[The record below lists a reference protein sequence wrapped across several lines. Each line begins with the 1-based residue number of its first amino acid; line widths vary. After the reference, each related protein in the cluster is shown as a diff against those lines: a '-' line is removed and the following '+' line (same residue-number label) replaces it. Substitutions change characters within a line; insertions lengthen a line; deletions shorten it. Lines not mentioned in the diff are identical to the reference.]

1 MESRICTVLTA
12 KNGLNRAKLSNIG
25 EDLPYSLIGLKA
37 KLKRLERE
45 IDMKPDRRGM
55 YKQLLLVKLEEF
67 NIRLED
73 NGDEANWLHI
83 DLNPPINNRFFK
95 P

>member
-55 YKQLLLVKLEEF
+55 YKQLLLVKAIKSKIIKLEE
-67 NIRLED
+67 
-73 NGDEANWLHI
+73 
-83 DLNPPINNRFFK
+83 
-95 P
+95 